1 MEQQNSQN
9 TYTAVDFDPF
19 ASGEVAQTAP
29 ATEAQKEVWV
39 AAQLGDE
46 ANCAFNESVSL
57 HFRGDLQVEDFRA
70 AFNEVV
76 ARHESLRMTLSPD
89 GETLC
94 VTSSLELDIPLVDL
108 SAVETQLDEL
118 LAKAVETPFDLE
130 RGPLVRVQIVKLQDR
145 EYQVLITAHHIVC
158 DGWSWG
164 PILTDLAALYSAKRR
179 GETAQ
184 LPAPESFSDYAQWL
198 QEDAQIGTQQAAE
211 AYWVEQFSGEIPVL
225 DLPSDRPRPPVRTF
239 ASRREDWEV
248 SSELVGS
255 LKRVAAKSG
264 ASFVALLVS
273 AYEVFLHRISG
284 QDDIVV
290 GLPAAG
296 QAVSN
301 SENLVGHC
309 VAMLPLR
316 TRIEPTQGFKA
327 YLQTRKSALLDAYD
341 RASLTFGSL
350 LKQLPIPRDPSRIPL
365 IPVTFNLDRSLNPQQ
380 IPFAD
385 LEVEVRS
392 NPRHFEN
399 FEIFINATESAGNRL
414 VLECQYNTQLFDA
427 ETIRSRLAEFEMLL
441 GGIAADP
448 ERRIGELPLLTQTE
462 AQLLASWNQTEAPY
476 PEIAL
481 IHELV
486 EGQAA
491 ETPDA
496 ISVDFGEVHLS
507 YGELD
512 RRANQLARYLQ
523 SLGVGPDTFVGLAVE
538 RSPKMLV
545 AMLGILKAGGA
556 YLPLDPSYPRD
567 RLAYMLE
574 DSQAPILVAQTQLL
588 EQLPRGNAKVVT
600 LDGDAA
606 ALEAQ
611 EATKPTCAAQPDNLA
626 YIIYTS
632 GSTGKPKG
640 VQVPHRTVV
649 NFLTSMA
656 KEPGLTAADTLVA
669 VTTLS
674 FDIAVL
680 ELFLPLTVGAKI
692 VLASRE
698 ISTDGEKLLNL
709 VTRSRATAMQATP
722 TTWRLLL
729 AAGWQQSPQLKVLCG
744 GEAFP
749 PDLAGELLPRAQSVW
764 NMYGPTETTV
774 WSTCH
779 PIISAEPPILIGK
792 PIANTKIYILDPQQ
806 QPVPIGVPGE
816 LYIGGAGVVRGYLNR
831 PDLTAERFVADPFA
845 ETAEA
850 RMYRT
855 GDQARYRL
863 DGTLEYYKR
872 LDNQVKVRG
881 FRIELGEIE
890 TTLAQHPAAKQ
901 AAVIVRDD
909 VPGGKALVA
918 YVVPEETVP
927 ESDASNFD
935 EWQQK
940 WELLYESGK
949 DNRNDESAIVDDAA
963 VLKQL
968 TDAKNIEE
976 QVQEWLA
983 QTVDRV
989 VRLNPD
995 RLLEIGCGEGQIVL
1009 KIAPQCSDYFATDYS
1024 EVAIADLDRQLQ
1036 QSSQP
1041 LPKVRT
1047 DCRAAHQFD
1056 GIEPQS
1062 FDTILI
1068 HSVVQ
1073 YFPNPEYLQDVLA
1086 KAVQAVKPGGC
1097 IYVGDVQSY
1106 ALLEAFHATA
1116 QLERT
1121 PGSMPAEQ
1129 FCSIVKNR
1137 VRNEDELVVDP
1148 GFFRSLQQQFPQI
1161 ERIEMLH
1168 RRGKY
1173 WNETT
1178 QFHYDVF
1185 LHIGPESIPTVEP
1198 QWHDWQ
1204 GENLTVES
1212 LRQILETQQPDLYC
1226 LANIPNARLQEEVQL
1241 MEILEGEAVPEQVE
1255 EIVSQI
1261 KNRMAGVDPE
1271 SLWEL
1276 GNDLPYAID
1285 ILWSDSAAS
1294 GLLEVVCKRQ
1304 QNGEVPAV
1312 KLARGKESQDRN
1324 AINNPSLKQISG
1336 SLVPQF
1342 RSFLGDRLPNYM
1354 VPALFV
1360 TLETMPLTPNGKID
1374 RRSLPAP
1381 EQVRP
1386 DLNESYVEPRTPTE
1400 KAIAEIW
1407 ANVLRLEQV
1416 GVENNFF
1423 ELGGHSLLAIQVVT
1437 KVLDALEVELPLGSL
1452 FQAPT
1457 VQELAQRV
1465 DAALYLQG
1473 GEATASSNIEEMEEI
1488 EI

>member
-9 TYTAVDFDPF
+9 NYTAVDFDPF
-19 ASGEVAQTAP
+19 ASGEVSQTAP
-29 ATEAQKEVWV
+29 ATAAQQEVWV

-46 ANCAFNESVSL
+46 ANCAFNESMSL
-57 HFRGDLQVEDFRA
+57 HFNVALQIEAFRA

-94 VTSSLELDIPLVDL
+94 VTSSWELEIPFIDL
-108 SAVETQLDEL
+108 SAGETSLDEL
-118 LAKAVETPFDLE
+118 LAQAVETPFDLE

-164 PILTDLAALYSAKRR
+164 PVMTDLAALYSAKRR

-184 LPAPESFSDYAQWL
+184 LPAPESFSDYAHWL
-198 QEDAQIGTQQAAE
+198 QEETQIATQQAAE

-225 DLPSDRPRPPVRTF
+225 DLPCDRPRPPVRTF
-239 ASRREDWEV
+239 AARREDWEM

-255 LKRVAAKSG
+255 LKQVAAKSG
-264 ASFVALLVS
+264 VSFVTMLVS

-296 QAVSN
+296 QAISN
-301 SENLVGHC
+301 SDNLVGHC

-316 TRIEPTQGFKA
+316 SRIEPTQGFKA

-341 RASLTFGSL
+341 RASITFGSL

-365 IPVTFNLDRSLNPQQ
+365 VPATFNLDRSLNPQQ

-385 LEVEVRS
+385 LEVEMRS

-399 FEIFINATESAGNRL
+399 FEIFINATESPGNHI

-427 ETIRSRLAEFEMLL
+427 ETIRRRLAEFEVLL
-441 GGIAADP
+441 GGIVADP
-448 ERRIGELPLLTQTE
+448 EQKICELPILTETE
-462 AQLLASWNQTEAPY
+462 RQLLATWNQTEAAY

-481 IHELV
+481 IHELF
-486 EGQAA
+486 EEKAS
-491 ETPDA
+491 EKPDA
-496 ISVDFGEVHLS
+496 IAVDFDGERLT
-507 YGELD
+507 YGELE
-512 RRANQLARYLQ
+512 RQANQLARYLQ
-523 SLGVGPDTFVGLAVE
+523 SLGVGPDTFVGLAVA
-538 RSPKMLV
+538 RSPQMLI
-545 AMLGILKAGGA
+545 AMLGILKAGGT

-574 DSQAPILVAQTQLL
+574 DSQANILVTQTPLL
-588 EQLPRGNAKVVT
+588 AQLPRGNAKVVT

-606 ALEAQ
+606 TLAAQ
-611 EATKPTCAAQPDNLA
+611 DTTKPLCAAQPHNLA

-649 NFLTSMA
+649 NFLSSMA

-698 ISTDGEKLLNL
+698 IATDGEKLLHL
-709 VTRSRATAMQATP
+709 VTRSQATAMQATP

-729 AAGWQQSPQLKVLCG
+729 AAGWQESPQLKVLCG

-749 PDLAGELLPRAQSVW
+749 PDLAGELLPRAHSVW

-779 PIISAEPPILIGK
+779 PITSTEPPILIGK
-792 PIANTKIYILDPQQ
+792 PIANTQIYILDSQK

-831 PDLTAERFVADPFA
+831 GDLTAERFVADPFSQNP
-845 ETAEA
+845 EA

-918 YVVPEETVP
+918 YVVPEATVS

-949 DNRNDESAIVDDAA
+949 DNRHDQEAIVDDAA
-963 VLKQL
+963 LLKQL
-968 TDAKNIEE
+968 TDAENIEE

-989 VRLNPD
+989 AQLQPD

-1009 KIAPQCSDYFATDYS
+1009 EIAPQCSDYFAADYS

-1036 QSSQP
+1036 KLEQP
-1041 LPKVRT
+1041 LPQVRT

-1086 KAVQAVKPGGC
+1086 KAVQAAKPGGC

-1116 QLERT
+1116 QLKRT
-1121 PGSMPAEQ
+1121 PGSMPVEQ
-1129 FCSIVKNR
+1129 FRSIVKNR

-1173 WNETT
+1173 WNEIT

-1185 LHIGPESIPTVEP
+1185 LHIGPESVPTVEP

-1212 LRQILETQQPDLYC
+1212 VRHVLETQQPELYC
-1226 LANIPNARLQEEVQL
+1226 LANIPNARCSEGMQL
-1241 MEILEGEAVPEQVE
+1241 LAVLESGDVPAQVE
-1255 EIVSQI
+1255 ELVNRI
-1261 KNRMAGVDPE
+1261 KDRASGVDPE

-1276 GNDLPYAID
+1276 GNDLPYTID
-1285 ILWSDSAAS
+1285 VIWSDSAAS
-1294 GLLEVVCKRQ
+1294 GLFEVVCRAREH
-1304 QNGEVPAV
+1304 GEVRAI
-1312 KLARGKESQDRN
+1312 KLAMSKESPDPN
-1324 AINNPSLKQISG
+1324 AINNPSLKQVSG

-1360 TLETMPLTPNGKID
+1360 MLETMPLTPNGKID
-1374 RRSLPAP
+1374 RRSLPVP
-1381 EQVRP
+1381 EQLRP
-1386 DLNESYVEPRTPTE
+1386 DLDESYVEPRNPTE
-1400 KAIAEIW
+1400 KAIADIW

-1457 VQELAQRV
+1457 VAELAQRV

-1473 GEATASSNIEEMEEI
+1473 GETAASDDEEMEEI